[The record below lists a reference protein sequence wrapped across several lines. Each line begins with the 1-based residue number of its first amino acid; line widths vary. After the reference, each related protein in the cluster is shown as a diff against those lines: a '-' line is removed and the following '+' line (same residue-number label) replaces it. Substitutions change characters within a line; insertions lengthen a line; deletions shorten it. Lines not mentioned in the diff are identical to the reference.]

1 MDDDVTVIVGTYG
14 DDEWRDLGAATA
26 KAHGAVH
33 VHGKTLAAARNTGAR
48 LAATEWLVYLD
59 ADDSLD
65 PGYVEAILAA
75 DGDLRAPAL
84 HLIYPDKVVVPDL
97 EGRDI
102 ERTNPC
108 CIGTAIRRDLFL
120 AIGGFPE
127 LDGWEDWAVYLRA
140 VRRGAT
146 LTHVPDAIYLA
157 TVRPGSRN
165 QTVPDPGELYRHIR
179 ATA

>member
-1 MDDDVTVIVGTYG
+1 MDDLTVIVGTYG
-14 DDEWRDLGAATA
+14 TDEWRDMGAATA
-26 KAHGAVH
+26 AQHDAVH
-33 VHGKTLAAARNTGAR
+33 VHGKTLAAARNIGAQ
-48 LAATEWLVYLD
+48 AATTEWLVFLD
-59 ADDSLD
+59 ADDELSE
-65 PGYVEAILAA
+65 GYCDAILAA

-97 EGRDI
+97 ASRDI

-108 CIGTAIRRDLFL
+108 CIGTAIRRGMFL

-140 VRRGAT
+140 VRRGAR
-146 LTHVPDAIYLA
+146 LVHVPDAIYRA

-165 QTVPDPGELYRHIR
+165 QTVPDPSKLYAHIR